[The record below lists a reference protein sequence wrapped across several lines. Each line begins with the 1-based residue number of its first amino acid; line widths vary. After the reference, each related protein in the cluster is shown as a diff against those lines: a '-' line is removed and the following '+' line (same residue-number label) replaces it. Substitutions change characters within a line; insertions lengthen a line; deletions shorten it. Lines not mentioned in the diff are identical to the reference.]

1 MIWLCYFITRKMVIK
16 EDKILKNIDKKYLNK
31 NINPLDSL
39 ETVFKDLGAVVDE
52 LNSYYNISNKKF
64 KIIFNFFN
72 AIQGLTILSAI
83 CFAVFS

>member
-39 ETVFKDLGAVVDE
+39 ETVFKDLDAVVDE